1 MLKRNNTIISGITGQ
16 DGAFLAKKLIGE
28 GQNIIGLLRPKKK
41 SEQITFRLKE
51 LGIYEKIKFE
61 EIDLLDSK
69 KVEDLIKNYKPDSLF
84 HLGAQTSV
92 EKSFFYKELTKD
104 SNIRSSMNLINSVKQ
119 FSEKTRFIFPSSST
133 IYEGYK
139 NKTVNE
145 LTLAK
150 PLSTYAKSKFY
161 IQEQLESMEIENFTI
176 GIMFSH
182 ESEFRRSNFFT
193 QKIVHFLW
201 DYKNGNRKILHI
213 GNINIERDI
222 GHAEDY
228 MNLMSMFNSETPNN
242 KYIISSNKLVSL
254 KQFIV
259 SSLNYLNIDFEVEL
273 HKNNIS
279 FISKVNGKPF
289 IVSESKNFRKID
301 LLGIKGSNQ
310 LAKKDFD
317 WTPKHDL
324 EKIVEK
330 MIDYRIKSS

>member
-182 ESEFRRSNFFT
+182 ESEFRRSNF
-193 QKIVHFLW
+193 
-201 DYKNGNRKILHI
+201 
-213 GNINIERDI
+213 ERDI

-259 SSLNYLNIDFEVEL
+259 SSLNYLNIDLEVEL
-273 HKNNIS
+273 HKKNIS

-324 EKIVEK
+324 KKIVEK